1 LTRLAGGRSVR
12 GGEPHERELLAW
24 LIRRREMV
32 RGGLSDLGR
41 LLSAYRTQK
50 TCGAFARAKVQSLV
64 ALIAESEVYQAA

>member
-1 LTRLAGGRSVR
+1 
-12 GGEPHERELLAW
+12 
-24 LIRRREMV
+24 MV